1 VPGVG
6 HDASTHRRIDASNA
20 PTPRDD
26 LSWPDFGVP
35 EDPAHLV
42 TALSTVLRRARTG
55 QRVEVG
61 RLGRHGRTGT
71 DLACLAVLSGHCADD
86 AVAWVRANYCAMA
99 VETPEQ
105 EAFAAA
111 TGALTTSS

>member
-1 VPGVG
+1 MATAV
-6 HDASTHRRIDASNA
+6 A
-20 PTPRDD
+20 PRPPR
-26 LSWPDFGVP
+26 LGPDFGVP

-61 RLGRHGRTGT
+61 CLGGHGRTGT
-71 DLACLAVLSGHCADD
+71 ALACLAVLSGHCADD
-86 AVAWVRANYCAMA
+86 AVAWVRASYCAMA

-105 EAFAAA
+105 EVFAAA